1 MDLRVKELCKAKGI
15 LFKDLAGLVG
25 VHEVSLRSSL
35 NGNPTL
41 GTLQK
46 VADALGV
53 DFMELFAPKKADF
66 TAFIDYRG
74 ELHRFDNIEALKAY
88 LSAVEE

>member
-1 MDLRVKELCKAKGI
+1 MDLRVKEICKEKGI

-25 VHEVSLRSSL
+25 VHDVTLRNSL
-35 NGNPTL
+35 NGNPTI

-53 DFMELFAPKKADF
+53 EFLELFAPKRADF

-74 ELHRFDNIEALKAY
+74 ELHRFDNIEALKCY
-88 LSAVEE
+88 LSAIND